1 MKLNDWPTSR
11 RTARLSVVDLLP
23 DEVRDQLVQA
33 RLAGSH
39 SVGAMVEWLKS
50 EGHDRVTVA
59 ALSCWF
65 QSRGFRHGSGSGDA

>member
-1 MKLNDWPTSR
+1 MKLNDWPTHR

-23 DEVRDQLVQA
+23 DDVRDQLITA

-39 SVGAMVEWLKS
+39 SVGAMVEWLKA

-65 QSRGFRHGSGSGDA
+65 QSRGHRHGAGNADA